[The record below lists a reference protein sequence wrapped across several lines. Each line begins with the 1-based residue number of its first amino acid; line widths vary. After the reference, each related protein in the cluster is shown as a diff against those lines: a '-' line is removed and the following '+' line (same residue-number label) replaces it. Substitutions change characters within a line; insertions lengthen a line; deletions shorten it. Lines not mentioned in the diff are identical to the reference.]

1 MDIPL
6 SKQENAQVNSLF
18 KSIRNW
24 CESHQV
30 AVGVGEMAVGAALIT
45 YAIQNGLINESAHAI
60 SAIKDQFFNKPSL
73 VGGAVGGSIGLVAG
87 SVIGS
92 IGVVA
97 LGGAIGIP
105 ASIVAG
111 GAAVIMSLAG
121 YSAGDL
127 INNFMNAVDYPSLIQ
142 NGSVFLIG
150 LGLVIDGAR
159 RCISSEAV
167 KEHFAEY
174 VDSTIRLTKL
184 SIATVTETSGQLTD
198 LANKGLR
205 YVVPAVPAALAV
217 GGVTAWAA
225 SSLAVPTVLGS
236 TTLGTVAVSL
246 GIISTPIL
254 PVVVVVG
261 GAALVAM
268 SLFEKRF

>member
-1 MDIPL
+1 VEITL
-6 SKQENAQVNSLF
+6 STQENAQVNSLF
-18 KSIRNW
+18 ESIRIW
-24 CESHQV
+24 CKSHQV

-45 YAIQNGLINESAHAI
+45 YAIQNGLINESVHAI
-60 SAIKDQFFNKPSL
+60 SAIKDQFFNKLSL

-87 SVIGS
+87 SIIGS

-167 KEHFAEY
+167 KEHFAKY
-174 VDSTIRLTKL
+174 VESTIRLSKL
-184 SIATVTETSGQLTD
+184 SIATITETSEQLAE
-198 LANKGLR
+198 LASKGLR
-205 YVVPAVPAALAV
+205 YVAPTVPAALAAA
-217 GGVTAWAA
+217 GVTAWAA

-236 TTLGTVAVSL
+236 TTLGTAAVSL

-254 PVVVVVG
+254 PIVVVAG

-268 SLFEKRF
+268 SLFKMRF